1 MMKGMR
7 HITSPAL
14 TMSKKVKTVQIG
26 FKTLHIFLALRIL
39 SVNLFQK
46 CNGPVCKKLL
56 LL

>member
-39 SVNLFQK
+39 SVNLFKK